1 MDAKYGMYK
10 RCENR
15 EEKTSVNKEI
25 FLYKGNIM
33 DYEIPTSRKKI
44 YLLKNK

>member
-25 FLYKGNIM
+25 FFTKGIYWITKYLQVENR
-33 DYEIPTSRKKI
+33 YLKI
-44 YLLKNK
+44 SNM